1 MFNNIGSKIKIYA
14 EVMSWLGIITCV
26 LIGVISMIS
35 GIANSDVG
43 AFFTGLLV
51 ALLGSLLC
59 WISAFFFYGFGKL
72 VENSDILVNDLAPN
86 HQATAANDDAPPVI
100 HEYELNTWEDKIHIL
115 SNGELEERIQSNEW
129 EAEYKA
135 LCKEELKKRA
145 KNNI

>member
-1 MFNNIGSKIKIYA
+1 M
-14 EVMSWLGIITCV
+14 
-26 LIGVISMIS
+26 
-35 GIANSDVG
+35 
-43 AFFTGLLV
+43 
-51 ALLGSLLC
+51 
-59 WISAFFFYGFGKL
+59 
-72 VENSDILVNDLAPN
+72 VENSDILVKALAPN